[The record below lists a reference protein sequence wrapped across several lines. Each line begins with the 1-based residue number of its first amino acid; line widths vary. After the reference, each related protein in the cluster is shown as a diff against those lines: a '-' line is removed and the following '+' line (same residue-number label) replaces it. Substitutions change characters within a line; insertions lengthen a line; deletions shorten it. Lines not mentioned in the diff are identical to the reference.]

1 MRDREIVILRET
13 MMQEEES
20 EDEEA
25 ENKDGMGAGSS
36 KASWI
41 KNLHCPFLSETILPL
56 SGYLVQQF
64 ICPQKGGRRGVCDSY
79 SER

>member
-13 MMQEEES
+13 MMQEAES

-36 KASWI
+36 KAS
-41 KNLHCPFLSETILPL
+41 
-56 SGYLVQQF
+56 
-64 ICPQKGGRRGVCDSY
+64 
-79 SER
+79 